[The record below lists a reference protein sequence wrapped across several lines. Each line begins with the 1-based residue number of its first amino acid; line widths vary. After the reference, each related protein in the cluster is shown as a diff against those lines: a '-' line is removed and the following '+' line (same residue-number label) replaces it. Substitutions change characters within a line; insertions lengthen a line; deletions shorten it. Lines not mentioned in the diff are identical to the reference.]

1 MRRDKSRLQD
11 WRSSAC
17 ATLTHSVIIRCVARW
32 SADTM
37 PPCLNW
43 VQAWAVALGMT
54 DVATNSQFTA
64 YDAGELYIR

>member
-1 MRRDKSRLQD
+1 
-11 WRSSAC
+11 
-17 ATLTHSVIIRCVARW
+17 
-32 SADTM
+32 M